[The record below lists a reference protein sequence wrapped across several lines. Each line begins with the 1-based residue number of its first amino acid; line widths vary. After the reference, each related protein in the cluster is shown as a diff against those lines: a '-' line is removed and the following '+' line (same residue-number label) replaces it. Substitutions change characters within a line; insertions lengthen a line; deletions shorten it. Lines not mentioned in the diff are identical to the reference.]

1 MSDKVWP
8 VGPRNRGDQTNKEM
22 DEQETARLTNK
33 YELRVLLLYETPAYQ
48 LNNTEWTKRSF
59 TLLQWSDV

>member
-48 LNNTEWTKRSF
+48 LNNTE
-59 TLLQWSDV
+59 